1 MQINETIYRVIKNIN
16 RMKNDLKTKILIKVY
31 NDKQLRRS
39 VNEDEQY
46 D

>member
-16 RMKNDLKTKILIKVY
+16 RMENDLKTKILIKVY

>member
-1 MQINETIYRVIKNIN
+1 
-16 RMKNDLKTKILIKVY
+16 MKNDLKTKILIKVY

>member
-1 MQINETIYRVIKNIN
+1 ME
-16 RMKNDLKTKILIKVY
+16 NDLKTKILIKVY